1 MTHGWLARVLLR
13 AWLALVI
20 IFLLLPILVV
30 IPLSFSSASYL
41 RFPPPGWSL
50 RWYANYASRETW
62 RDATWLSL
70 WVGLLVSV
78 LATGL
83 GTLAA
88 FGLTR
93 GRLPLRGAISALIIS
108 PLVVPAIVAAIGIYF
123 AFSRAGITGSA
134 LGLVLAHSCLAVP
147 FVVAM
152 VSAALVGFDRR
163 LEFAA
168 MSLGAGRWATF
179 RQVTFPLI
187 RPAVLAGAFFA
198 FITSFDELIV
208 ALFVSGSTA
217 ITLPRRMWDEL
228 RFEIDPTIAAVS
240 TVLVAFTLALF
251 LAGEALRR
259 RSDRLRALRSGPDVH
274 NP

>member
-1 MTHGWLARVLLR
+1 MTGARLTQVLLR

-20 IFLLLPILVV
+20 LFLLLPILVV
-30 IPLSFSSASYL
+30 VPLSFSSASYL

-50 RWYANYASRETW
+50 RWYARYFSRETW
-62 RDATWLSL
+62 LDATWLSL
-70 WVGLLVSV
+70 WVGLVVAV
-78 LATGL
+78 LATVL

-88 FGLTR
+88 FGLMR
-93 GRLPLRGAISALIIS
+93 GRLPLRGAISALIVS

-123 AFSRAGITGSA
+123 AFARAGITGSP
-134 LGLVLAHSCLAVP
+134 LGLVLAHVCLAVP
-147 FVVAM
+147 FVVAT
-152 VSAALVGFDRR
+152 VSSALVGFDRR

-179 RQVTFPLI
+179 WQVTFPLL
-187 RPAVLAGAFFA
+187 RPAVLAGTFFA

-208 ALFVSGSTA
+208 ALFLSGSTA

-240 TVLVAFTLALF
+240 TLLVAFTLALF
-251 LAGEALRR
+251 LASEALRR
-259 RSDRLRALRSGPDVH
+259 RGERLRAGR
-274 NP
+274 

>member
-1 MTHGWLARVLLR
+1 MRQARIVHTLLR
-13 AWLALVI
+13 VWLGLVI
-20 IFLLLPILVV
+20 LFLLLPILVV
-30 IPLSFSSASYL
+30 VPLSLSSASYL

-50 RWYANYASRETW
+50 RWYVSYFTREAWTS
-62 RDATWLSL
+62 ATWLSL
-70 WVGLLVSV
+70 WVGLIVAV
-78 LATGL
+78 LATVL

-93 GRLPLRGAISALIIS
+93 GRLPLRGLISALIVS
-108 PLVVPAIVAAIGIYF
+108 PLVIPAIVAAIGIYF
-123 AFSRAGITGSA
+123 AYSRAGITGSA
-134 LGLVLAHSCLAVP
+134 VGLILAHTCLAAP
-147 FVVAM
+147 FVVAV
-152 VSAALVGFDRR
+152 VSSSLVGFDRR

-168 MSLGAGRWATF
+168 MNLGAGPWATF
-179 RQVTFPLI
+179 WQVTFPLI

-240 TVLVAFTLALF
+240 TLLVALTLALF
-251 LAGEALRR
+251 LASETLRR
-259 RSDRLRALRSGPDVH
+259 RGEWLRAAER
-274 NP
+274 